1 MDNNKIITF
10 EIPKGYRFK
19 ERLYGK
25 FVFEKLE
32 SRPTDIKEAL
42 EILDFSMLMEG
53 NYRKGQLEALQKLLI
68 FRDAWWK
75 MADDWKPDYNDCTEE
90 KYFSTK
96 FFIYVYRN
104 EICRGSCELTHHFL
118 AFPTAEM
125 RDAFYENF
133 KELIE
138 QCNELL

>member
-1 MDNNKIITF
+1 MDNDKIITF
-10 EIPKGYRFK
+10 EIPNGYRFK

-42 EILDFSMLMEG
+42 EILNLTMLTEG
-53 NYRKGQLEALQKLLI
+53 NYRKGQLYALQKLLI

-75 MADDWKPDYNDCTEE
+75 MADDWKPDWEE
-90 KYFSTK
+90 YSMKYC
-96 FFIYVYRN
+96 
-104 EICRGSCELTHHFL
+104 ICFRDNSLDKNRSEVVSCVL
-118 AFPTAEM
+118 AFPTEEM
-125 RDAFYENF
+125 RDAFFEDF

-138 QCNELL
+138 QCKELL